1 MKEFPP
7 FRLDTSPNAFGG
19 ARVCPRSASS
29 GTQGVRISGLILA
42 FALVVASSS
51 ESATDWS
58 KWADLQTVQVI
69 STDEGG
75 RARTTTVWIVVV
87 DGKAYLRTGRT
98 IWGGNVEREGK
109 LKLKGEPGEYRFQAE
124 SITDPSLQE
133 KVMAAFRAKYGFQD
147 VISSVI
153 RLGQRRIFRLSE

>member
-1 MKEFPP
+1 M
-7 FRLDTSPNAFGG
+7 
-19 ARVCPRSASS
+19 ASLIR
-29 GTQGVRISGLILA
+29 GVVLA
-42 FALVVASSS
+42 FALAVASSPA
-51 ESATDWS
+51 SATPDWS

-87 DGKAYLRTGRT
+87 DGQAYLRTGRT

-109 LKLKGEPGEYRFQAE
+109 LKLKGEPGEYQFRAE
-124 SITDPSLQE
+124 RITDPSLQE

-147 VISSVI
+147 VISGVV
-153 RLGQRRIFRLSE
+153 RLGQHRIFRLSE